1 MQVPKGALIAVAD
14 GEKLSLF
21 RNSGDE
27 TNPKLT
33 PMPHTA
39 VDASNKGS
47 GGHHGSS
54 SANPDNKRLDED
66 GHAAGTAALLNKQ
79 AVEGK
84 LTDLIIIADPKT
96 LGEMRKHYHAKL
108 TCALLKE
115 IPKDLTGHTS
125 ADIEKT
131 LSAA

>member
-1 MQVPKGALIAVAD
+1 MQVPKGATVAVAD

-27 TNPKLT
+27 TSPKLT
-33 PMPHTA
+33 PLPHTA
-39 VDASNKGS
+39 VDTSNKGS

-54 SANPDNKRLDED
+54 AANPDDKRLDED
-66 GHAAGTAALLNKQ
+66 SFAAGIATLLNKQ

-84 LTDLIIIADPKT
+84 LSDLVIIADPKT
-96 LGEMRKHYHAKL
+96 LGELRKHYHAKL
-108 TCALLKE
+108 SAVLLKE
-115 IPKDLTGHTS
+115 IPKDLTGHSS

-131 LSAA
+131 LAAA